1 MPQPAVEG
9 CPSREGLAISS
20 VHNPG
25 GERSTQPSLRRGL
38 GLREAVSLGVGGTI
52 GGGIFVLI
60 GQGAALAGPGVL
72 LSFGLAFLASLVIAL
87 PYAELSCRYPLA
99 GGGYAMTRQVLGEHW
114 GFVMGWSFW
123 GGYVFVSGYVIIG
136 FGGYLSALTGMPVLV
151 GSLLL
156 VAICTAVNLGGVKL
170 SGRWQNIVILLGIVV
185 LLLFAAIGTVSLRAD
200 LLTPF
205 LPAGFGGVAAAAL
218 VTFLAF
224 GGFDMVAAAGEE
236 VVEPRRNLPRAIIL
250 TLFLVLGLY
259 VLVALAA
266 VGTLPAHELA
276 TEAPLAVAAQKL
288 VGPAGGTL
296 MAVAAL
302 LTTAATG
309 NAVLI
314 VTSRISFAM
323 ARDGL
328 LPAGLARVSGATRV
342 PWVTIALNGVLF
354 AIIAATV
361 SIPLAASIGG
371 FLYVLHFVFP
381 LVVLVVTRHR
391 KLPSG
396 DQDFRVPAV
405 WLVLPLAFVACGGL
419 FLTSGLVGLIG
430 GSGWLL
436 VGVVCYFAVVI
447 ARRSGVDGARVE
459 RNRGRRSHDDG
470 KQLR

>member
-1 MPQPAVEG
+1 MHKSDGAPA
-9 CPSREGLAISS
+9 
-20 VHNPG
+20 
-25 GERSTQPSLRRGL
+25 TQPPLRRGL

-72 LSFGLAFLASLVIAL
+72 ISFGLAFVAALLIAL

-123 GGYVFVSGYVIIG
+123 GGYIFVSGYVIVG
-136 FGGYLSALTGMPVLV
+136 FGGYLSALTGLPVVL

-156 VAICTAVNLGGVKL
+156 VAVCTAVNLGGVRL
-170 SGRWQNIVILLGIVV
+170 SGRWQNVVILLGIVV
-185 LLLFAAIGTVSLRAD
+185 LAVFAFGGVLSLHPD
-200 LLTPF
+200 LLASF
-205 LPAGFGGVAAAAL
+205 LPAGLGGVAAATL

-236 VVEPRRNLPRAIIL
+236 VVEPRRNLPKAIIL

-266 VGTLPAHELA
+266 VGTLSPEQLA
-276 TEAPLAVAAQKL
+276 TEAPLADAAQRL
-288 VGPAGGTL
+288 AGPAGGTL

-302 LTTAATG
+302 LTTAATA

-328 LPAGLARVSGATRV
+328 LPARLASVSRSTRV
-342 PWVTIALNGVLF
+342 PWVTIALNGALF
-354 AIIAATV
+354 AVIAATV
-361 SIPLAASIGG
+361 SIPLAAKIGG

-381 LVVLVVTRHR
+381 LVVLVVTRRR

-396 DQDFRVPAV
+396 EQDFRIPAV
-405 WLVLPLAFVACGGL
+405 WLVMPLAFIACGCL
-419 FLTSGLVGLIG
+419 FLTSGLIGLSGGGVWLLIG
-430 GSGWLL
+430 L
-436 VGVVCYFAVVI
+436 VCHFSVVF
-447 ARRSGVDGARVE
+447 ARR
-459 RNRGRRSHDDG
+459 RNAIGNQGSDDG
-470 KQLR
+470 GKQRG

>member
-1 MPQPAVEG
+1 M
-9 CPSREGLAISS
+9 
-20 VHNPG
+20 
-25 GERSTQPSLRRGL
+25 
-38 GLREAVSLGVGGTI
+38 
-52 GGGIFVLI
+52 
-60 GQGAALAGPGVL
+60 AGPGVL
-72 LSFGLAFLASLVIAL
+72 LSFGLAFVASLAIAL

-123 GGYVFVSGYVIIG
+123 GGYVFVSGYVIVG
-136 FGGYLSALTGMPVLV
+136 FGGYLSALTGLPVLV

-156 VAICTAVNLGGVKL
+156 VATCTAVNLGGVKL

-185 LLLFAAIGTVSLRAD
+185 LVLFAVAGVLSLRAD

-205 LPAGFGGVAAAAL
+205 LPAGFGGVAAATL

-236 VVEPRRNLPRAIIL
+236 VVDPRRNLPRAIIL

-266 VGTLPAHELA
+266 VGTLPSQQLA
-276 TEAPLAVAAQKL
+276 TEAPLAVAAEQL
-288 VGPAGGTL
+288 VGPAGGVL
-296 MAVAAL
+296 MAIAAL
-302 LTTAATG
+302 LTTAATA

-328 LPAGLARVSGATRV
+328 LPAGLATVARSTRV

-354 AIIAATV
+354 AVVAATV
-361 SIPLAASIGG
+361 SISLAATIGG

-381 LVVLVVTRHR
+381 LVVLVVTRRR

-396 DQDFRVPAV
+396 DRDFRVPAV
-405 WLVLPLAFVACGGL
+405 WLVMPLAFAACAGL
-419 FLTSGLVGLIG
+419 FLTSGLVGLAG
-430 GSGWLL
+430 GTAWLL
-436 VGVVCYFAVVI
+436 VGLACHFAVVF
-447 ARRSGVDGARVE
+447 ARRSSATP
-459 RNRGRRSHDDG
+459 S
-470 KQLR
+470 